1 MPNPPDILSL
11 LDRIRCIKTE
21 DERNSLVDS
30 LVSIERT
37 SILSFVNAH
46 AVNLCSGSDEV
57 LAAFRASDVILR
69 DGIGVK
75 VAFSALGREPGW
87 NMNGTDFIPT
97 LLAAMTPKRI
107 AVFGTSD
114 PWLSRGTERVAA
126 AGGHAVVDRLDGFRQ
141 IDEYVDSVRRCR
153 PDVILLAMGM
163 PRQEMVA
170 NILKKS
176 IEHPALI
183 INGGAIVDFLAGR
196 VERAPVPIQRVG
208 LEWLYRLAREP
219 RRLFGRYVIGGVLF
233 AHTVLTLRR
242 VAPRTGTT
250 AAHAYKEL

>member
-11 LDRIRCIKTE
+11 LDRIRCITTE
-21 DERNSLVDS
+21 DERNSLIDS

-46 AVNLCSGSDEV
+46 AVNLCTGSDEV
-57 LAAFRASDVILR
+57 LTAFRGADIVLR

-75 VAFSALGREPGW
+75 LAFSALGREPGL
-87 NMNGTDFIPT
+87 NMNGTDLIPA
-97 LLAAMTPKRI
+97 LLTTMAPKRI
-107 AVFGTSD
+107 AVFGTSE
-114 PWLSRGTERVAA
+114 PWLSRGAERVST
-126 AGGHAVVDRLDGFRQ
+126 AGRHTIVDRLDGFRP
-141 IDEYVDSVRRCR
+141 IEEYVESARRCR

-163 PRQEMVA
+163 PRQETVA
-170 NILKKS
+170 NVLKAS
-176 IEHPALI
+176 VEHPALI

-196 VERAPVPIQRVG
+196 VERAPVPIQRIG

-233 AHTVLTLRR
+233 AHTVLSLRR
-242 VAPRTGTT
+242 IAPRTGAT

>member
-11 LDRIRCIKTE
+11 LDRIRCITTE
-21 DERNSLVDS
+21 EERNSLVDS

-57 LAAFRASDVILR
+57 LTAFRSADVILR

-75 VAFSALGREPGW
+75 AAFTALGREPGW
-87 NMNGTDFIPT
+87 NMNGTDFIPA
-97 LLAAMTPKRI
+97 LLTAMAPKRV
-107 AVFGTSD
+107 AVFGTSE
-114 PWLSRGTERVAA
+114 PWLSRGAERIAL
-126 AGGHAVVDRLDGFRQ
+126 AGGHTIVERLDGFQ
-141 IDEYVDSVRRCR
+141 PIDAYVESARRSS

-170 NILKKS
+170 TILKTS
-176 IEHPALI
+176 IERPALI

-196 VERAPVPIQRVG
+196 VERAPVPIQRIG
-208 LEWLYRLAREP
+208 LEWLYRLSREP
-219 RRLFGRYVIGGVLF
+219 RRLFGRYVIGGILF
-233 AHTVLTLRR
+233 AHTVLSLRR
-242 VAPRTGTT
+242 VAPRTGAT